1 MRVTVNGEEREL
13 DEGLS
18 VAGLLAVMNVP
29 NSGTAVARND
39 RVVKHSEQL
48 GVLVEAGDRIEI
60 IRAVAGG

>member
-1 MRVTVNGEEREL
+1 VRVTVNGEEREL

-29 NSGTAVARND
+29 QSGTAVARND
-39 RVVKHSEQL
+39 RVVKHAERL

-60 IRAVAGG
+60 IRAGAGG

>member
-1 MRVTVNGEEREL
+1 MRVTVNGEEREF

-29 NSGTAVARND
+29 KSGTAVARND
-39 RVVKHSEQL
+39 KVIKHSEQRSI
-48 GVLVEAGDRIEI
+48 VVAAGDRIEI